1 MHMTSIRRCIA
12 RLRDPRGF
20 TLIETL
26 VAMIAG
32 VVVIGA
38 LVVILEVTINQT
50 SRIDETAQAN
60 QTGRTTMTT
69 IVDELQSACL
79 SREFAPIRGS
89 STENHLRFAS
99 AYSKEANIKASEA
112 AEHEIVWNK
121 ANETLTEYKY
131 AGTSG
136 ENAGIGFSETKESS
150 TGRRIGEKI
159 TRGHS
164 GAEEPPIFRYYKY
177 RETPISSSETPE
189 NALELIKPAG
199 GLETSELGSATAK
212 LVAAVVVTFKTG
224 VVRQEL
230 LANETKARESVPTEL
245 SDQTTFAF
253 AAPTSETTITDGP
266 CR

>member
-1 MHMTSIRRCIA
+1 MLMTRIHRCIA

-20 TLIETL
+20 TLMEAL

-32 VVVIGA
+32 VVVLGA

-60 QTGRTTMTT
+60 QTGRTTMTK
-69 IVDELQSACL
+69 ILDELQSGCL
-79 SREFAPIRGS
+79 GREFAPVQGP
-89 STENHLRFAS
+89 STENDLRFDS

-112 AEHEIVWNK
+112 AEHEIVWSK
-121 ANETLTEYKY
+121 AGETLTEYKY

-136 ENAGIGFSETKESS
+136 ENTSIAFSTTKESS
-150 TGRRIGEKI
+150 TGTRIGEKI
-159 TRGHS
+159 TSGHS
-164 GAEEPPIFRYYKY
+164 GGKVIPIFRYYKY
-177 RETPISSSETPE
+177 RTTPISTSETPE
-189 NALELIKPAG
+189 NALELIEPAS
-199 GLETSELGSATAK
+199 ETTTLGSAAAK
-212 LVAAVVVTFKTG
+212 EVAAVVVTFKAG
-224 VVRQEL
+224 VVHQEL